1 MEITIAATRNESKRE
16 RQFDAVGAHESL
28 MLPLSQDSSSS
39 SSRRGRPPPR
49 GPPGVRR
56 IPGRTRSW
64 TSSSAPPP
72 RRPQFFQLFDGGDR
86 GAFLPVDDRR
96 LKGHVSELQVGAEGP
111 HDVAERREGGD
122 GVGPAPRG
130 RRAVD
135 ATGRQ
140 PAPSNSGLAWRISPT
155 VSDPQTLDALDASPL
170 DPGDS

>member
-1 MEITIAATRNESKRE
+1 MSRSSPSTIVVTNATFPSC
-16 RQFDAVGAHESL
+16 RQA
-28 MLPLSQDSSSS
+28 
-39 SSRRGRPPPR
+39 RRDLVTAR
-49 GPPGVRR
+49 
-56 IPGRTRSW
+56 
-64 TSSSAPPP
+64 
-72 RRPQFFQLFDGGDR
+72 
-86 GAFLPVDDRR
+86 
-96 LKGHVSELQVGAEGP
+96 
-111 HDVAERREGGD
+111 DVAERGEGGD